1 MNDRGYF
8 IIAQN
13 NQEYDYIRMAY
24 ALALSI
30 KNTQSTIKNVSI
42 ALPGAEGNLL
52 TEKQQ
57 WIFDDVIELC
67 TKNVPP

>member
-13 NQEYDYIRMAY
+13 NKEHDYIRMAY

-30 KNTQSTIKNVSI
+30 KFTQTDIVEPEAARKK
-42 ALPGAEGNLL
+42 
-52 TEKQQ
+52 T
-57 WIFDDVIELC
+57 
-67 TKNVPP
+67 